1 MTAARIARS
10 VLTPGRAVLIW
21 GVLASCLVSLLG
33 AAIGFLSSGV
43 EEAISAAA
51 GSLLVAV
58 FFASG
63 ALALGVIL
71 KYAESLAL
79 MGALAVYGT
88 QVTVLYSLY
97 DTLDH
102 SWWLRGKWFA
112 AAALVEVVVWQCVHV
127 LAVVKTRTLIY
138 SVPLPTVESR

>member
-1 MTAARIARS
+1 MTVARVARS
-10 VLTPGRAVLIW
+10 VFSPGRVVLIW
-21 GVLASCLVSLLG
+21 GALASTLVGLVG
-33 AAIGFLSSGV
+33 ATAGFLVAGV
-43 EEAISAAA
+43 DEAISAAA
-51 GSLLVAV
+51 GTLLVAA

-63 ALALGVIL
+63 ALALEIIL

-88 QVTVLYSLY
+88 QVSVLYGLY

-112 AAALVEVVVWQCVHV
+112 AAALVEVVVWQCMHV
-127 LAVVKTRTLIY
+127 LAVLKTRTLIY